1 LTSLEPTLQ
10 PHYWVIIPA
19 AGVGKRMGGV
29 KPKQYLTLSGKTVLE
44 HSLDRMLEHNDIEGA
59 VIALSD
65 DDLYWKG
72 LGYRHNKS
80 VRLAPGGKERCDS
93 VLNALQI
100 LSRKAHDADWVLV
113 HDAARPCV
121 RLDDIQKLIEIC
133 KNHSVGG
140 ILAVPVRD
148 TIKKSNEQNE
158 IIETVDRTSLWHAQ
172 TPQMFRLGMLRDALA
187 SALDKGVEITDESSA
202 MEWAGYKPL
211 LVEGHADNIKITR
224 KEDANLARY
233 YLENNEKC

>member
-1 LTSLEPTLQ
+1 MSSWESNSQ
-10 PHYWVIIPA
+10 PRYWAIIPA

-44 HSLDRMLEHNDIEGA
+44 HSLDRILEPTDIEGA
-59 VIALSD
+59 VVALSD

-72 LGYRHNKS
+72 LGYRHDKS

-100 LSRKAHDADWVLV
+100 LSRKAHDHDWVLV

-121 RLDDIQKLIEIC
+121 RQDDIQKLIETC
-133 KNHSVGG
+133 KNHPVGG

-158 IIETVDRTSLWHAQ
+158 ITGTVDRASLWHAQ
-172 TPQMFRLGMLRDALA
+172 TPQMFRLGMLRDALVG
-187 SALDKGVEITDESSA
+187 ALDKDVEITDESSA
-202 MEWAGYKPL
+202 IEWAGYRPL
-211 LVEGHADNIKITR
+211 LVEGHSDNIKITR
-224 KEDANLARY
+224 KEDVALAQY
-233 YLENNEKC
+233 YIEIK